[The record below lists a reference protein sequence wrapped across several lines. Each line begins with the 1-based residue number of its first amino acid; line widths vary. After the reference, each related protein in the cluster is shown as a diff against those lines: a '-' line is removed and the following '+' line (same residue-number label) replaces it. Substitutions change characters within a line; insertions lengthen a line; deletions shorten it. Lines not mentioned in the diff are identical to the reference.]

1 MKDVNIYLGNGI
13 KGPQARD
20 GDVIYIL
27 EYITAKGPVTRTE
40 VIEVEKIS
48 CHRAELFVLSKALE
62 RLKEKCNLNI
72 YTESSYLTMGFP
84 DWVEKWT
91 ENGWRN
97 SHGTEVKNRD
107 LWQQLTELLTG
118 NKYEFHIKE
127 THSYSAW
134 IQSELERRK
143 KNV

>member
-20 GDVIYIL
+20 
-27 EYITAKGPVTRTE
+27 
-40 VIEVEKIS
+40 
-48 CHRAELFVLSKALE
+48 
-62 RLKEKCNLNI
+62 
-72 YTESSYLTMGFP
+72 
-84 DWVEKWT
+84 
-91 ENGWRN
+91 GWRN

-127 THSYSAW
+127 THSYSGW